1 MAVKAGA
8 RIIGV
13 NNRNLKTFDVDVS
26 NCKKLRSLVPDN
38 ILFVAESGVKTHGDV
53 DSLRKTGADA
63 VLIGEALMKSADKK
77 MALEM
82 LNGGA
87 LT

>member
-26 NCKKLRSLVPDN
+26 NCARLRSLVPGN
-38 ILFVAESGVKTHGDV
+38 ILFVAESGVKTPADIN
-53 DSLRKTGADA
+53 SLRNTGADA
-63 VLIGEALMKSADKK
+63 VLIGETLMKSTDKK
-77 MALEM
+77 AALEI